1 MTERSA
7 VNKPDQ
13 REDFNKQAEK
23 GTDITFISQST
34 FACITLDRE
43 NIQNFSK
50 NQVGLFDQLS

>member
-1 MTERSA
+1 MTKSSA

-13 REDFNKQAEK
+13 REDFSKQAEK
-23 GTDITFISQST
+23 GTDITFISYST

-50 NQVGLFDQLS
+50 NQAGLFDQLS